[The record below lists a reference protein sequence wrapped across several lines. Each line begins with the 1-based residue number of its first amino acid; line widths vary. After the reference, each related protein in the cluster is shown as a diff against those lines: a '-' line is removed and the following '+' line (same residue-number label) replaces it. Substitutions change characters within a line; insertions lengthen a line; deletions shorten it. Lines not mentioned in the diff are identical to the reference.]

1 MKGGHVQV
9 FATLSIVSVSDQA
22 GAVERTATAPNTAT
36 WLRLNGI
43 SFTRTK
49 NPARHRASND
59 YYSEDK
65 AECHS

>member
-9 FATLSIVSVSDQA
+9 FATLPAVSVSDQA
-22 GAVERTATAPNTAT
+22 GAADRTATTPSTAT
-36 WLRLNGI
+36 WLRLTDI
-43 SFTRTK
+43 SFTRAK